1 MLPPLKGRTVTAD
14 AGTVS
19 LVQRRRGLIVTGC
32 VGAVAV
38 VLAALAL
45 TIGRDGGDT
54 AVPPAE
60 RHLAAAPAMAPA
72 AHVTVP
78 PRDAARAQLAYSAM
92 QSTFA
97 ASGTHLYHGAVP
109 FSPKHPYSQVW
120 PFSQALAATIAMS
133 AIPGI
138 GSRYRADV
146 TDRLAGLDRYW
157 DSSASP
163 PGYDPVTPATSAA
176 DRAKYYDDNEW
187 IALELLKLH
196 RLTGDATALRRA
208 SSLFDL
214 VVDGWDDDASHAC
227 AGGVFWTQSKGS
239 HTRNA
244 VSTAP
249 AAQIGL
255 ELRLLTGSTSAEQWA
270 RRMDAW
276 VERCLRGTDGLYADN
291 IDDDGARDEARWSY
305 NQGMMVGADVLL
317 YRLTGQR
324 SYLMHA
330 GTIAD
335 RALAALTA
343 DRDFHEPVFFA
354 SIFFEN
360 LLQLE
365 AVTGG
370 TRYRAAAQAYA
381 DRAWARQD
389 GHGLFRFNTGSHT
402 LLEQAAMV
410 RLYAELAGGTGSP
423 LLTATA
429 PAR

>member
-1 MLPPLKGRTVTAD
+1 
-14 AGTVS
+14 
-19 LVQRRRGLIVTGC
+19 
-32 VGAVAV
+32 V
-38 VLAALAL
+38 V
-45 TIGRDGGDT
+45 
-54 AVPPAE
+54 
-60 RHLAAAPAMAPA
+60 
-72 AHVTVP
+72 VP

-109 FSPKHPYSQVW
+109 YSAKHPYSQVW
-120 PFSQALAATIAMS
+120 PFSQALAATVAMS
-133 AIPGI
+133 AIPGL

-146 TDRLAGLDRYW
+146 QDRLAGLDRYW
-157 DSSASP
+157 DASSSP
-163 PGYDPVTPATSAA
+163 PGYNPVTPASSAA

-187 IALELLKLH
+187 IALELLKVH
-196 RLTGDATALRRA
+196 RLTGDASSLERA

-214 VVDGWDDDASHAC
+214 VVDGWDDDSTHPC

-239 HTRNA
+239 STRNA

-255 ELRLLTGSTSAEQWA
+255 RLRLLTGSRSAEQWA

-276 VERCLRGTDGLYADN
+276 VERCLRGKDGLYADN
-291 IDDDGARDEARWSY
+291 IDLDGVRDQARWSY

-324 SYLMHA
+324 SYLTHA
-330 GTIAD
+330 RAIAD
-335 RALAALTA
+335 RAMAAIAA
-343 DRDFHEPVFFA
+343 DPDFHQPVFFA

-365 AVTGG
+365 SVAGG

-381 DRAWARQD
+381 DRAWQRQD

-410 RLYAELAGGTGSP
+410 RLYADLAGGGSSP
-423 LLTATA
+423 LLTA
-429 PAR
+429 